1 MDQMNQKK
9 VGPTDFQ
16 AEVEKLK
23 ASGKMPALHEL
34 LGAVGEAREKF
45 APQILKAREKG
56 EDNASND

>member
-1 MDQMNQKK
+1 MDIM
-9 VGPTDFQ
+9 
-16 AEVEKLK
+16 EKLK